1 MSTPFRRSR
10 AHTTLFSAG
19 LLALAS
25 TPLSANDHTTGSDLP
40 GRINAHYAIS
50 LGAFDLGH
58 FTFEQQRSGQTYRVK
73 SVVELS
79 ALLGAFQWRGVTTTS
94 GALRNGTPSPKS
106 YAFDFRSKNKGGLVR
121 MEFAEGNVV
130 GLSAIPAAPHGGNMV
145 SLKQA
150 HTRSVLDPLTAILKL
165 AQGHSGQ
172 PCGRTL
178 PIFDGKQRFNLTFNF
193 RRYEPLQTGGHGRV
207 RGVVCQI
214 KYKPLS
220 GYVANSDTRRYTAE
234 KNIEVAFR
242 PVADGRVFVPYRL
255 TLPTVIGTA
264 RLDLQKLS
272 VSPVHARVAAA
283 ERRR

>member
-1 MSTPFRRSR
+1 MSNPTRLAR
-10 AHTTLFSAG
+10 ASTAFLVAG
-19 LLALAS
+19 FVAAVS
-25 TPLSANDHTTGSDLP
+25 TPLSAKDQSAGSTLP
-40 GRINAHYAIS
+40 GRINAQYAIS

-58 FTFEQQRSGQTYRVK
+58 FSFEQKRSGGAYSAK
-73 SVVELS
+73 SIVELS

-106 YAFDFRSKNKGGLVR
+106 YAFDFRSKNNGGLVR
-121 MEFAEGNVV
+121 MEFSDGNVV
-130 GLSAIPAAPHGGNMV
+130 GVSAVPASPRGGNMV
-145 SLKQA
+145 ALKPA
-150 HTRSVLDPLTAILKL
+150 HTRQVLDPLTAILNL
-165 AQGHSGQ
+165 AQGQGGN

-193 RRYEPLQTGGHGRV
+193 RRYEAVQAGRRGKI

-220 GYVANSDTRRYTAE
+220 GYVANKDTRRYSAE
-234 KNIEVAFR
+234 NNIEVAFR
-242 PVADGRVFVPYRL
+242 PVAGGRVFVPYRL

-264 RLDLQKLS
+264 RLDLKKLS

-283 ERRR
+283 GRRH